1 MPQLPTVGSGRQFA
15 VSQRVVQ
22 TADGLRPDT
31 PLPPVKQQ
39 PVTKAAGERTAYPL
53 KLRVERQ
60 IGPATINPSLFSRWL
75 TQSLEGRRFAR
86 PAAEAKQENKE
97 TNAQVNELLK
107 EVTKLSKEGD
117 DSGPGE
123 IAKLPEQG
131 TAESTAALGEFFDAL
146 VEVLGDPTD
155 LELISAV
162 KDTAEAVADSIPF
175 LGTIVAGV
183 KLLAKAVTLAMLA
196 KEAYDVSRAKESSF
210 SLLEH
215 AVYGGIHSY
224 QAEKGIQIGKEMATT
239 AATGAAAAFG
249 AGGVVSVATKLAD
262 LVVKIAA
269 AIYRAAQIKKLNDQ
283 IKQGRPLGL
292 QNLKDTPI
300 LGLHLPWL
308 AGMDGLTLLGLAPVG
323 WQLSSDKEGIRRAL
337 DAEVTEGR
345 LRATELGWLTSPL
358 QWNDPQTRYRSPL
371 FGFTPDGKPV
381 RLGGAAA
388 AAASPPTEAQNP
400 WTSEFKRAVEMLKWT
415 DTYLYA
421 QKWRLYQGETIVH
434 EPAPTGLLD
443 RAQEAAQ
450 KAVKEKVK
458 AAVGALTPQGGLP
471 AVPSGR
477 GSAVGG
483 GKS

>member
-1 MPQLPTVGSGRQFA
+1 MPQLPTVGPGRQFA

-53 KLRVERQ
+53 KRRVERQ

-75 TQSLEGRRFAR
+75 TQSLEGHRFAR

-97 TNAQVNELLK
+97 TNEQVNELLK
-107 EVTKLSKEGD
+107 EVTKLAKEGD

-183 KLLAKAVTLAMLA
+183 KLLAKGVTLAMLA

-224 QAEKGIQIGKEMATT
+224 QAEKGIQIGKEMVTT

-249 AGGVVSVATKLAD
+249 AGGVVSIATKLVD
-262 LVVKIAA
+262 VVVKIAT

-308 AGMDGLTLLGLAPVG
+308 AGMDGLTVLGLAPVG
-323 WQLSSDKEGIRRAL
+323 WQLSGDKEGIMKAL
-337 DAEVTEGR
+337 NAEAAAGR
-345 LRATELGWLTSPL
+345 LRSTDLGWLTSSL

-371 FGFTPDGKPV
+371 LGFTPDGKPV

-400 WTSEFKRAVEMLKWT
+400 WTSEFKRAIEMLKWT

-421 QKWRLYQGETIVH
+421 QKWRLYAKDGKILH

-443 RAQEAAQ
+443 RAQE
-450 KAVKEKVK
+450 AVKEKVK